1 MRLDFRLSIYQDWQ
15 WLVRDNEVASLPLDS
30 FSNNLAEL
38 RDESKPIVPSK
49 LVNVSNLSPEELLLF
64 LDVWINMGFKRR
76 RQIVHNL
83 VDIAEDEPKLNFN
96 AIFEACLCDPDEIVR
111 VKAIEGLWE
120 YENNSVIDRFITML
134 KEDCQELVRAAA
146 AQALGRFALL
156 AELGKLRPDDS
167 AKVEKALIRTID
179 DQEEGLEVRRR
190 AIEAISPLS
199 LPEVAE
205 IIQKAYQNEDTK
217 IRVSAIYAM
226 GRNCDPMWLPTLLKE
241 LGNPDTEMR
250 FEAAVACGEIG
261 EEEAV
266 PHLMGLIH
274 DLDTQVQQSAIAALG
289 IIGGSEAEA
298 ALSEF
303 LNHPEEHIR
312 AAAEDALEAL
322 GLGKDP
328 ISFRII

>member
-1 MRLDFRLSIYQDWQ
+1 MRLGSRLSIYQAWQ
-15 WLVRDNEVASLPLDS
+15 WLARDNKEPSLSIDS
-30 FSNNLAEL
+30 FTKNLVEFG
-38 RDESKPIVPSK
+38 DENRPVIPSK
-49 LVNVSNLSPEELLLF
+49 LANVSTLSSEELLLF
-64 LDVWINMGFKRR
+64 LDAWVNMGFERR
-76 RQIVHNL
+76 RQIVHYL
-83 VDIAEDEPKLNFN
+83 VDLAEEEPKLNFDV
-96 AIFEACLCDPDEIVR
+96 IFQACLHDPDEIVR
-111 VKAIEGLWE
+111 VRAIEGLWE
-120 YENNSVIDRFITML
+120 YENNSIIDRFITML
-134 KEDCQELVRAAA
+134 KEDCQESVRAAA

-156 AELGKLRPDDS
+156 AELGKLRPDDR
-167 AKVEKALIRTID
+167 AKVEQALIKTID
-179 DQEEGLEVRRR
+179 DLEEGLEVRRR
-190 AIEAISPLS
+190 AIEAIAPLS
-199 LPEVAE
+199 LPRVAD
-205 IIQKAYQNEDTK
+205 IIQKAYHSEDNE

-226 GRNCDPMWLPTLLKE
+226 GRSSDPVWLPTLLKE

-261 EEEAV
+261 EEEAL

-298 ALSEF
+298 ALSEC

-312 AAAEDALEAL
+312 AAAEDALEDL

>member
-1 MRLDFRLSIYQDWQ
+1 M
-15 WLVRDNEVASLPLDS
+15 PLDS

-38 RDESKPIVPSK
+38 RDESKPIIPSK
-49 LVNVSNLSPEELLLF
+49 LANVSMVSSEELLLF
-64 LDVWINMGFKRR
+64 LDAWVNMGFERR
-76 RQIVHNL
+76 RQIVHYL
-83 VDIAEDEPKLNFN
+83 VDLAEEEPKLNFD
-96 AIFEACLCDPDEIVR
+96 AIFQACLYDPDEIVR
-111 VKAIEGLWE
+111 VRAIEGLWE
-120 YENNSVIDRFITML
+120 YENNSIIDRFITML
-134 KEDCQELVRAAA
+134 KEDCQESVRAAA

-156 AELGKLRPDDS
+156 AELGKLRPDDR
-167 AKVEKALIRTID
+167 AKVEEALITTID
-179 DQEEGLEVRRR
+179 DREEALEVRRR
-190 AIEAISPLS
+190 AIEAIAPLS
-199 LPEVAE
+199 LPKVAE
-205 IIQKAYQNEDTK
+205 IIQKAYHSEDNE

-226 GRNCDPMWLPTLLKE
+226 GRNSDPIWLPTLLKE

-298 ALSEF
+298 ALGEC

-312 AAAEDALEAL
+312 AAAEDALEDL

>member
-1 MRLDFRLSIYQDWQ
+1 MHLGSRLSIYQAWQ
-15 WLVRDNEVASLPLDS
+15 WQVRDNEEASLPLDS
-30 FSNNLAEL
+30 FTINLAEL
-38 RDESKPIVPSK
+38 RDENRPVVPSK
-49 LVNVSNLSPEELLLF
+49 LANVSILSSEELLLF
-64 LDVWINMGFKRR
+64 LDAWVNMGFERR
-76 RQIVHNL
+76 RQIMHYL
-83 VDIAEDEPKLNFN
+83 VDLAEEEPKLNFD
-96 AIFEACLCDPDEIVR
+96 AIFHACLLDPDEKVR
-111 VKAIEGLWE
+111 VRAIEGLWE
-120 YENNSVIDRFITML
+120 YENNSIIDRFITML
-134 KEDCQELVRAAA
+134 KEDCQESVRAAA

-156 AELGKLRPDDS
+156 AELGKLKPDDR
-167 AKVEKALIRTID
+167 AKVEEALVTTIE

-190 AIEAISPLS
+190 AIEAIAPLS

-205 IIQKAYQNEDTK
+205 IIQKAYHSEDK
-217 IRVSAIYAM
+217 EIQVSAIYAM
-226 GRNCDPMWLPTLLKE
+226 GRNSDPSWLPTLLKE

-266 PHLMGLIH
+266 PHVMGLIH
-274 DLDTQVQQSAIAALG
+274 DPDIQVQQSAIAALG

-298 ALSEF
+298 ALSEC

-312 AAAEDALEAL
+312 AAAEDALEDL